1 MTTKAAAARYLR
13 DHLLQHAGKPS
24 VVFNPKGLLL
34 ESLPAI
40 YCFNNGGP
48 PEFLLALAISAD
60 GVILGDYVCSHEGY
74 MPYDLGVIE
83 DSRPDRHEQSYQKHY
98 PNGYRMEFV
107 PSEDIDKHEGLLAA
121 IKQAYENEKWRKPR

>member
-1 MTTKAAAARYLR
+1 MTTKAAAAEYLHE
-13 DHLLQHAGKPS
+13 HLLRYAGKPP
-24 VVFNPKGLLL
+24 VVFNPKELPL

-48 PEFLLALAISAD
+48 PEFLQALAISAD
-60 GVILGDYVCSHEGY
+60 GKVLGDHCCSHEGY

-83 DSRPDRHEQSYQKHY
+83 GTRPDRHEQSYQKHY

-107 PSEDIDKHEGLLAA
+107 PSEDIDKHAGLLAA
-121 IKQAYENEKWRKPR
+121 VKQAYENEK